1 MTDFAAALTTG
12 DFAAAGAIMTDGHR
26 SLAEDFGTSTPVM
39 NAAVENLLSTPGVL
53 GARMTGGGFGG
64 CVVAMCEQGADVDGW
79 KVRPVTGL
87 ALVD

>member
-1 MTDFAAALTTG
+1 
-12 DFAAAGAIMTDGHR
+12 
-26 SLAEDFGTSTPVM
+26 M